1 MTITIFSFVT
11 SLLLFNIYIFLI
23 AVIRPHNIFLFRF
36 GIIPIILL
44 IAACIFRL
52 IFFVELPFTT
62 VLGSKVVFP
71 AIFKFFMTELFINPI
86 LIHVHDLFIAVWAL
100 GSIYHI
106 QKYIRQVIFLNK
118 LADSVRETQDMRIIS
133 CMNELLVESGKNTKV
148 KIVQSHEISIP
159 MITGFLKPVIYLP
172 YTDFSDGDL
181 RNILMHEWTHFL
193 HKDAWAKLFVNLISA
208 VFWWNPFVHTLK
220 NELSQALEL
229 RCDLSIISRM
239 DNENR
244 LTYLESIIKI
254 IKDANNNKLHKSHSS
269 MGSTAL
275 VTINRDE
282 NILQRF
288 NLVLN
293 YNTCKN
299 RNMLSSAIICIFILL
314 SVFASYGFVVQPVH
328 HPTIERGYEESF
340 TISPQNSYLVLN
352 EDGTYSLY
360 IDNKYISLIKY
371 IDVEPFSLLPIK

>member
-23 AVIRPHNIFLFRF
+23 AVIRPRNIFLFRF
-36 GIIPIILL
+36 GIIPIVLL

-52 IFFVELPFTT
+52 VFFVELPSST
-62 VLGSKVVFP
+62 VLQSDVIYPIILNFFTVKV
-71 AIFKFFMTELFINPI
+71 FKMYVYEL
-86 LIHVHDLFIAVWAL
+86 VIAVWVV
-100 GSIYHI
+100 GSIYYL
-106 QKYIRQVIFLNK
+106 QKYIRQLIFLNR
-118 LADSVRETQDMRIIS
+118 LADSVRETQDLRIIS
-133 CMNELLVESGKNTKV
+133 CINELLVESGKNTRV
-148 KIVQSHEISIP
+148 KIVQSNEISIP

-172 YTDFSDGDL
+172 YTDFSDIDL

-193 HKDAWAKLFVNLISA
+193 HKDAWTKLFISLISS
-208 VFWWNPFVHTLK
+208 VFWWNPFVHILK
-220 NELSQALEL
+220 NELSQTLEL

-244 LTYLESIIKI
+244 LIYLESIVKI

-275 VTINRDE
+275 VAINRDE

-293 YNTCKN
+293 YDKCKN
-299 RNMLSSAIICIFILL
+299 RNMFSSAIICIFILL
-314 SVFASYGFVVQPVH
+314 SVIASYGFVVQPA
-328 HPTIERGYEESF
+328 HPNPIITEYEDVFAIKPE
-340 TISPQNSYLVLN
+340 NAYLMLN
-352 EDGTYSLY
+352 EDGTYSVY
-360 IDNKYISLIKY
+360 SDNQFRFNIDQINS
-371 IDVEPFSLLPIK
+371 EPFLSLPIK

>member
-23 AVIRPHNIFLFRF
+23 AVIRPRNIFLFRF

-52 IFFVELPFTT
+52 VFFVELPSST
-62 VLGSKVVFP
+62 VLQSEVIYPVILNFFTAKV
-71 AIFKFFMTELFINPI
+71 FKVHVYEL
-86 LIHVHDLFIAVWAL
+86 VIAVWAI
-100 GSIYHI
+100 GSIYYI
-106 QKYIRQVIFLNK
+106 QKYIRQLVFLNK
-118 LADSVRETQDMRIIS
+118 LANSVKETQDMRIIS
-133 CMNELLVESGKNTKV
+133 CMDKLLAESGKNTKV

-193 HKDAWAKLFVNLISA
+193 YKDAWAKLFISLISS
-208 VFWWNPFVHTLK
+208 VFWWNPFVHILK
-220 NELSQALEL
+220 NELNQTLEL

-244 LTYLESIIKI
+244 LIYLESIVKI
-254 IKDANNNKLHKSHSS
+254 IKDANNNKLYKSHSS

-275 VTINRDE
+275 VAINKDE

-288 NLVLN
+288 NFVLN
-293 YNTCKN
+293 YDTSKN
-299 RNMLSSAIICIFILL
+299 RNMFSSAIVCIFILL
-314 SVFASYGFVVQPVH
+314 SFIASYGFVVQPAH
-328 HPTIERGYEESF
+328 HNPIITEYEDVFSIKPE
-340 TISPQNSYLVLN
+340 NAYLMLN
-352 EDGTYSLY
+352 GDGTYSVY
-360 IDNKYISLIKY
+360 SDNQFRFNIDKINS
-371 IDVEPFSLLPIK
+371 EPFLSLPIK